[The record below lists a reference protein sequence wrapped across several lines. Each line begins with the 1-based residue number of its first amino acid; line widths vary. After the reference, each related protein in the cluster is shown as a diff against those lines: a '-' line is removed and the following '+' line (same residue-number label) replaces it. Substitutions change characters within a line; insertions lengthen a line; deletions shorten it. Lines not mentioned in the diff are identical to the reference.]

1 MFGVLANADGV
12 HRHSKPAHTH
22 ALGFAQK
29 SNAKGVCQF
38 QPRVTNPWDN
48 ESTHR

>member
-29 SNAKGVCQF
+29 VERQRRLPISAQGY
-38 QPRVTNPWDN
+38 QPLG
-48 ESTHR
+48 